1 MAIDWAADVKKHVA
15 DADDDVI
22 AGLIRHCGIALRSA
36 DASMVSFGDKSETD
50 RVKKS
55 FVMKKLGVTDEAEAD
70 AAIEAV
76 GAQLKGTHRKY
87 RVTVYYMLADHFGKL
102 DLFRKKKA

>member
-1 MAIDWAADVKKHVA
+1 MAVDWAADVKKHVTGA
-15 DADDDVI
+15 DEEAI
-22 AGLIRHCGIALRSA
+22 AGVIRHCGIALRSA
-36 DASMVSFGDKSETD
+36 DASMVSFGDKTETD
-50 RVKKS
+50 RVRTN

-70 AAIEAV
+70 AAIAAV

-102 DLFRKKKA
+102 DLFRKKKS